1 MATRVKLYTK
11 SACPFCV
18 NAKALFERLG
28 VPFEEISVDGNPA
41 LRDEI
46 RERYDWPTVP
56 VVVVDGE
63 CVGGF
68 TDVAKLAESG
78 ELARRLG
85 LG

>member
-1 MATRVKLYTK
+1 MTIRVKLYTK
-11 SACPFCV
+11 SACPYCV

-28 VPFEEISVDGNPA
+28 VRYEEISVDGNPA

-46 RERYDWPTVP
+46 RARYDWPTVP
-56 VVVVDGE
+56 VVLVDGE

-68 TDVAKLAESG
+68 SDVARLAESG